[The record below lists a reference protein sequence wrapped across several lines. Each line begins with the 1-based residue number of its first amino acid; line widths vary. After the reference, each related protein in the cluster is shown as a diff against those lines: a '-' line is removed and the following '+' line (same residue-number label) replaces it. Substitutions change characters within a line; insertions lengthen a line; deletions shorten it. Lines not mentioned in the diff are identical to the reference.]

1 LSSRIILATLSCS
14 GRLSAESNAT
24 RSFTSHLATAA
35 AVAGIPVVTA
45 GPAWAAAP
53 TPGSVQPP
61 GTEGLTTMLGWGG
74 WLVSFVC
81 VAGILI
87 VAAMM
92 AIKHRRG
99 EGGGEAM
106 GALGWVLGACVLGSA
121 AGPLASALI

>member
-1 LSSRIILATLSCS
+1 MPASAHAQILTDSPTRTAASRPSAGRRTATATTVALATLM
-14 GRLSAESNAT
+14 LT
-24 RSFTSHLATAA
+24 R
-35 AVAGIPVVTA
+35 
-45 GPAWAAAP
+45 PAYAAAP
-53 TPGSVQPP
+53 TPGQVQPP

-92 AIKHRRG
+92 ALKHRRG

-106 GALGWVLGACVLGSA
+106 SALGWVLGACVLGSA
-121 AGPLASALI
+121 AGPIASALI